1 MYDTYM
7 PSPTVSIITP
17 LYNAENLF
25 GDTYASVM
33 AQTFEDYEWIIVDD
47 CSSDGSYDLANRLSK
62 DESRVRVIE
71 MPVNGGSAKARNKG
85 LEEAKGRYVTFLDA
99 DDLLDPTYL
108 ERQLAFIKEHGPIVS
123 AAYRRKTANT
133 CTDFYPPKETT
144 YKSILK
150 GNPLSCLSTMYD
162 REVFPDARF
171 PEDLDRHEDYVLWTR
186 MLKQGHTAYGNP
198 EVLATYRLQENS
210 KNSNKKKLIKPM
222 VRAYHKGLRI
232 SLIRSWFCTARYVLY
247 SLKKYRNVR

>member
-1 MYDTYM
+1 MIFPMST
-7 PSPTVSIITP
+7 PTVSIITP
-17 LYNAENLF
+17 LYNAETLF
-25 GDTYASVM
+25 RDTYESVM
-33 AQTFEDYEWIIVDD
+33 AQTFEDFEWIIVDD
-47 CSSDGSYDLANRLSK
+47 CSTDGSYNLALELSK
-62 DESRVRVIE
+62 GNARVRVYK

-85 LEEAKGRYVTFLDA
+85 LEEARGRYITFLDS

-108 ERQLAFIKEHGPIVS
+108 ENQLAFIKERGPIVS

-133 CTDFYPPKETT
+133 CTDFYPPEKTT

-162 REVFPDARF
+162 SQVFPDAKF
-171 PEDLDRHEDYVLWTR
+171 PEDLDRHEDYILWAR

-222 VRAYHKGLRI
+222 VQAYHKGLGI
-232 SLIRSWFCTARYVLY
+232 NLFMSWFNTARYVFY
-247 SLKKYRNVR
+247 SLKKYKGVH